1 MLSISH
7 IIIIFIVALI
17 VFGPEKLPE
26 LARNLG
32 KVMTDFRRAS
42 MGFRQT
48 LEEHMRELERELEE
62 TRKPPAAPEQPALPP
77 AGEPAVP
84 PALAGPPDE
93 DVPHSPEIPGEAQP
107 ASVAEGSKPA
117 ENTPDGKP
125 SPA

>member
-32 KVMTDFRRAS
+32 KVMVDFRRAS
-42 MGFRQT
+42 TGFRQT
-48 LEEHMRELERELEE
+48 LEEHMRELEREVEE
-62 TRKPPAAPEQPALPP
+62 TRKPAAAPAPPALPP
-77 AGEPAVP
+77 ADEPAVP
-84 PALAGPPDE
+84 PAL
-93 DVPHSPEIPGEAQP
+93 DVAHSPDIPGEAQP
-107 ASVAEGSKPA
+107 AGVAEGSKPA
-117 ENTPDGKP
+117 ENTPDGNS

>member
-32 KVMTDFRRAS
+32 RVMADFRRAS
-42 MGFRQT
+42 MSFRQV
-48 LEEHMRELERELEE
+48 LDENMRQLEREVEE
-62 TRKPPAAPEQPALPP
+62 SRAPASAPGPAAAPAALPAAEPASAAPETL
-77 AGEPAVP
+77 AGVETSAAEPAAV
-84 PALAGPPDE
+84 
-93 DVPHSPEIPGEAQP
+93 S
-107 ASVAEGSKPA
+107 EGSKPA
-117 ENTPDGKP
+117 ENPPDGNP